1 MAVQPPE
8 SGRRH
13 SRLEEEIEEILL
25 RADRPP
31 TFLERVRAFLRR
43 RPRITLTGRAK
54 VLAGRFDDSAF
65 VAGAVLTAIAAFL
78 LRDSS
83 QLLARILAVVAVIL
97 LLVPI
102 VMSFTGPKHRAAKR
116 WRGREIIDT
125 PPSRPSWLDRM
136 FKGPRRPPRR

>member
-1 MAVQPPE
+1 MATQPPE
-8 SGRRH
+8 SGRKH
-13 SRLEEEIEEILL
+13 SRLEEEIEEILM

-31 TFLERVRAFLRR
+31 TLWERLRAFLRR
-43 RPRITLTGRAK
+43 RPRLPSAARARSR
-54 VLAGRFDDSAF
+54 LHRLEGGAF

-78 LRDSS
+78 LRDASH
-83 QLLARILAVVAVIL
+83 LLARSLAVIAVIL
-97 LLVPI
+97 LLAPI
-102 VMSFTGPKHRAAKR
+102 VMSFVGPKHESAKR

>member
-31 TFLERVRAFLRR
+31 TLAERVRAFLRR
-43 RPRITLTGRAK
+43 RPRFSPAGRARA
-54 VLAGRFDDSAF
+54 LLGRLEDSAF
-65 VAGAVLTAIAAFL
+65 VVGAVLTAIAAFV

-83 QLLARILAVVAVIL
+83 QLLARILAVIAVVLIVA
-97 LLVPI
+97 PI
-102 VMSFTGPKHRAAKR
+102 VMSLTGPRHHSTKR

-125 PPSRPSWLDRM
+125 SPSRPSWLDRM